1 MFYILSKLLRGGSCL
16 CRSIPLSRNP
26 RKISRKSLLY
36 RLLNVFLRRFHKI
49 LYLSPPPYSDVV
61 IGRGTRPSLSRLL
74 REIRFT
80 ILHVLDHHF
89 RPRWEHK
96 RIGYR
101 RLYLRWT
108 VGHRIYLAVIVSLK
122 EKLLLVILDR
132 LLSTYG
138 GEKGIIIQ
146 FSCRKIGR

>member
-1 MFYILSKLLRGGSCL
+1 M
-16 CRSIPLSRNP
+16 
-26 RKISRKSLLY
+26 
-36 RLLNVFLRRFHKI
+36 
-49 LYLSPPPYSDVV
+49 
-61 IGRGTRPSLSRLL
+61 
-74 REIRFT
+74 
-80 ILHVLDHHF
+80 LHVLDHHF

-138 GEKGIIIQ
+138 GEKEIIIQ